1 MTDSFIV
8 YPCGVHH
15 DPDALQWDSAS
26 HISILI
32 FQSNN
37 IEKFLYLKIPLHVL
51 TPNTRELDTT
61 LVVALLGGSVET
73 CWHALTDWVLTDW
86 GLRTLSSTV
95 SCPLPSLP
103 TSSHASLGQPQI
115 SNPRHGKIFM
125 KNIKIS
131 NESYYLIKKVE
142 VLVNIPLKVLR
153 SFTLHC

>member
-32 FQSNN
+32 FQSSN

-73 CWHALTDWVLTDW
+73 ATHWLTECWQTEDW
-86 GLRTLSSTV
+86 GHSPPLSAV
-95 SCPLPSLP
+95 LSLL
-103 TSSHASLGQPQI
+103 S
-115 SNPRHGKIFM
+115 PRPHM
-125 KNIKIS
+125 RAWDN
-131 NESYYLIKKVE
+131 
-142 VLVNIPLKVLR
+142 LR
-153 SFTLHC
+153 SVIRDMAKYSWRISKYQTNHIISLKRLRF

>member
-73 CWHALTDWVLTDW
+73 DTDWLTECWQTEDW
-86 GLRTLSSTV
+86 GHSPPLSAV
-95 SCPLPSLP
+95 LPSLP
-103 TSSHASLGQPQI
+103 TSSHASLGQAQI
-115 SNPRHGKIFM
+115 SYPRHGKISL

-153 SFTLHC
+153 SFTLHS